1 MVEQTRSLL
10 EKGLAYEKLRS
21 VYFRIS
27 SFADYGRLS
36 GIAPHHVRRDAST
49 NYDYYDKDNPG
60 DFALFKRP
68 TLAELKAGIFWQT
81 PWGNAR
87 PGWHVECAC
96 MAVRCLGQPIDIHT
110 ASTDLTFPHGD
121 NEIAI
126 ACGLAHKPLAKLWMH
141 SEVVMAD
148 GKKVSRAAGNELT
161 LEQLMERGFA
171 GPAIRYWLLATHYRT
186 VLQYALGELQRSVQC
201 VARLNEFLA
210 RLTSLAP
217 GRRSL
222 DLEQALHDVQ
232 AGWRE
237 AMDND
242 LNVPK
247 ALGRLFAFVRH
258 VNRLLGRGELDGD
271 QARQV
276 LDFMRQINAVLDVMD
291 FPSNEA
297 DEPDARVAKLIE
309 AREKARRA
317 KDFHAADT
325 MRKELELLGV
335 CVADGPQ
342 GTVWKKKSS

>member
-1 MVEQTRSLL
+1 M
-10 EKGLAYEKLRS
+10 
-21 VYFRIS
+21 S
-27 SFADYGRLS
+27 SS
-36 GIAPHHVRRDAST
+36 
-49 NYDYYDKDNPG
+49 
-60 DFALFKRP
+60 
-68 TLAELKAGIFWQT
+68 
-81 PWGNAR
+81 
-87 PGWHVECAC
+87 
-96 MAVRCLGQPIDIHT
+96 
-110 ASTDLTFPHGD
+110 
-121 NEIAI
+121 
-126 ACGLAHKPLAKLWMH
+126 
-141 SEVVMAD
+141 
-148 GKKVSRAAGNELT
+148 
-161 LEQLMERGFA
+161 
-171 GPAIRYWLLATHYRT
+171 
-186 VLQYALGELQRSVQC
+186 
-201 VARLNEFLA
+201 A
-210 RLTSLAP
+210 RLTSLEP
-217 GRRSL
+217 GRHSL

-247 ALGRLFAFVRH
+247 ALGRLFAFVRQ

-297 DEPDARVAKLIE
+297 DEPDAQVAKLIE

-342 GTVWKKKSS
+342 GTVWKKKSPS